1 MKMDEGLDTGPMLLR
16 RELDIRGKNA
26 GQVTEEIAR
35 LGAGALVEWLAN
47 PTPSVPQPADDAT
60 YASKVDKA
68 EARIEWTRPGEDI
81 ERQVRAF
88 SPAPG
93 AWFEVSGERIK
104 LLAAEVIPLPRHP
117 GESGNDGRVVDDQ
130 LLIACGEDALRPI
143 LVQRAGRS
151 PMPAE
156 DFLRGFP
163 IPEGTILP

>member
-1 MKMDEGLDTGPMLLR
+1 MLLR

-68 EARIEWTRPGEDI
+68 EARIDWTRPGEDI

-104 LLAAEVIPLPRHP
+104 LLAAEVIPLPLHP

-130 LLIACGEDALRPI
+130 LLISCGEDALRPI